1 MPFTFFF
8 IQDKQNHTI
17 IIFSI
22 GREGCLYIVKYLIDV
37 IHMIWYV
44 CTIDKYNRF
53 LLSPTRIR
61 FFIG

>member
-1 MPFTFFF
+1 MAFTFVF

-17 IIFSI
+17 IILRI

-37 IHMIWYV
+37 IYLIWYV
-44 CTIDKYNRF
+44 RTIYRYNLF